1 MKKTLLCWL
10 AALGAAAVIPAC
22 GGAAGDKSLSGLD
35 RERFRSEVNGRPTD
49 LYTLTNAAGMEV
61 CITNFG
67 GRIVSVMVPD
77 RTGTL
82 RDVVLG
88 FDNIADYVRIPSDF
102 GASIGRYANRIGHGR
117 FVLDGDTVRLPV
129 NNYGHCLHGGPDG
142 WQYRVYEAHQPDPQS
157 LALTLHSPDGD
168 AGFPGAVTAKVVY
181 RLTEDNAIDITY
193 EATADRPTVVNLTN
207 HSISTLSGDP
217 ASDSRQPADD
227 RRRRL
232 CACRSTFLTLGR
244 IDSVSTPFPI
254 SGAEGI
260 GENRLRRRAA
270 AQRPRLRPQL
280 GAGHGGRSV
289 ASGRTARLARVGIAL
304 EVFTDEPG
312 IQVYV
317 GSFLDGTVRGKH
329 GIPYAH
335 RTAVCLETQHYRF
348 TQQTAVAVGG
358 AASGRDLPQSL
369 HLSFLGRQ
377 VGLFR

>member
-1 MKKTLLCWL
+1 M
-10 AALGAAAVIPAC
+10 
-22 GGAAGDKSLSGLD
+22 
-35 RERFRSEVNGRPTD
+35 NGRPTD

-181 RLTEDNAIDITY
+181 RLTEDNAIDIAC

-207 HSISTLSGDP
+207 HSYFNLSGDP
-217 ASDSRQPADD
+217 YASDSRQPADD

-232 CACRSTFLTLGR
+232 YACRFDLPDARTDRFGR
-244 IDSVSTPFPI
+244 RYALRFPE
-254 SGAEGI
+254 AEGH
-260 GENRLRRRAA
+260 GAKSTRRRAA
-270 AQRPRLRPQL
+270 ARNGHGYDHNW
-280 GAGHGGRSV
+280 GAGTAGDLSRP
-289 ASGRTARLARVGIAL
+289 AARLVSPKVGYRIGGL
-304 EVFTDEPG
+304 
-312 IQVYV
+312 
-317 GSFLDGTVRGKH
+317 
-329 GIPYAH
+329 H
-335 RTAVCLETQHYRF
+335 R
-348 TQQTAVAVGG
+348 
-358 AASGRDLPQSL
+358 
-369 HLSFLGRQ
+369 
-377 VGLFR
+377 

>member
-157 LALTLHSPDGD
+157 LALTVHSPDGD
-168 AGFPGAVTAKVVY
+168 AGFPA
-181 RLTEDNAIDITY
+181 
-193 EATADRPTVVNLTN
+193 P
-207 HSISTLSGDP
+207 
-217 ASDSRQPADD
+217 
-227 RRRRL
+227 
-232 CACRSTFLTLGR
+232 
-244 IDSVSTPFPI
+244 
-254 SGAEGI
+254 
-260 GENRLRRRAA
+260 
-270 AQRPRLRPQL
+270 
-280 GAGHGGRSV
+280 
-289 ASGRTARLARVGIAL
+289 
-304 EVFTDEPG
+304 
-312 IQVYV
+312 
-317 GSFLDGTVRGKH
+317 
-329 GIPYAH
+329 
-335 RTAVCLETQHYRF
+335 
-348 TQQTAVAVGG
+348 
-358 AASGRDLPQSL
+358 
-369 HLSFLGRQ
+369 
-377 VGLFR
+377 

>member
-142 WQYRVYEAHQPDPQS
+142 WQYRVYEAHQPDPRS

-181 RLTEDNAIDITY
+181 RLTEDNAIGRQPDEPLLFQPVGRSY
-193 EATADRPTVVNLTN
+193 
-207 HSISTLSGDP
+207 

-232 CACRSTFLTLGR
+232 YACRFDLPDARTDRFGR
-244 IDSVSTPFPI
+244 RYALRFPE
-254 SGAEGI
+254 AEGHRRR
-260 GENRLRRRAA
+260 NRLRRRAA

-289 ASGRTARLARVGIAL
+289 ASGRTTRLARVGYRIGGLHRRTGHPGLCRQLPRRDCPRETRHSLCTPYGRLPRNAAL
-304 EVFTDEPG
+304 
-312 IQVYV
+312 
-317 GSFLDGTVRGKH
+317 S
-329 GIPYAH
+329 
-335 RTAVCLETQHYRF
+335 RF

-377 VGLFR
+377 VGTFR

>member
-129 NNYGHCLHGGPDG
+129 NNYGHCLHGGPDVSRLRG
-142 WQYRVYEAHQPDPQS
+142 TPARPAVARPDIAFARRRCGIPRRRDCEGS
-157 LALTLHSPDGD
+157 LPPDG
-168 AGFPGAVTAKVVY
+168 GQRHRY
-181 RLTEDNAIDITY
+181 RL
-193 EATADRPTVVNLTN
+193 
-207 HSISTLSGDP
+207 
-217 ASDSRQPADD
+217 
-227 RRRRL
+227 
-232 CACRSTFLTLGR
+232 
-244 IDSVSTPFPI
+244 
-254 SGAEGI
+254 
-260 GENRLRRRAA
+260 
-270 AQRPRLRPQL
+270 
-280 GAGHGGRSV
+280 
-289 ASGRTARLARVGIAL
+289 
-304 EVFTDEPG
+304 
-312 IQVYV
+312 
-317 GSFLDGTVRGKH
+317 
-329 GIPYAH
+329 
-335 RTAVCLETQHYRF
+335 
-348 TQQTAVAVGG
+348 
-358 AASGRDLPQSL
+358 
-369 HLSFLGRQ
+369 
-377 VGLFR
+377 

>member
-142 WQYRVYEAHQPDPQS
+142 WQYRVYEAHQPDPRS

-181 RLTEDNAIDITY
+181 RLTEDNAIDIAY

-207 HSISTLSGDP
+207 HSYFNLSGDP
-217 ASDSRQPADD
+217 THPILDNLLTIAADGYTPVD
-227 RRRRL
+227 
-232 CACRSTFLTLGR
+232 STFLTLGR
-244 IDSVSTPFPI
+244 IDSVGGTPFDFRRPKAI
-254 SGAEGI
+254 GAEI
-260 GENRLRRRAA
+260 D
-270 AQRPRLRPQL
+270 
-280 GAGHGGRSV
+280 S
-289 ASGRTARLARVGIAL
+289 
-304 EVFTDEPG
+304 D
-312 IQVYV
+312 
-317 GSFLDGTVRGKH
+317 D
-329 GIPYAH
+329 
-335 RTAVCLETQHYRF
+335 
-348 TQQTAVAVGG
+348 
-358 AASGRDLPQSL
+358 
-369 HLSFLGRQ
+369 
-377 VGLFR
+377 

>member
-207 HSISTLSGDP
+207 HSYFNLSGDP
-217 ASDSRQPADD
+217 THPILDNLLTIAADGYTPVD
-227 RRRRL
+227 
-232 CACRSTFLTLGR
+232 STFLTLGR
-244 IDSVSTPFPI
+244 IDSVGGTPFDFRRPKAI
-254 SGAEGI
+254 GAEI
-260 GENRLRRRAA
+260 DSDDEQLRN
-270 AQRPRLRPQL
+270 
-280 GAGHGGRSV
+280 GHGGRSV
-289 ASGRTARLARVGIAL
+289 ASGRTARLARVGYRIGGLHRRTGHPGLCRQLPRRDCPRETRHSLCTPYGRLPRNAAL
-304 EVFTDEPG
+304 
-312 IQVYV
+312 
-317 GSFLDGTVRGKH
+317 S
-329 GIPYAH
+329 
-335 RTAVCLETQHYRF
+335 RF